1 MRHGTPGNR
10 THQRVRLVVALT
22 LGAALGC
29 GPGPHT
35 AEAGAAAA
43 AEAGEADQRVG
54 APAAEAVDT
63 ASGLLRPA
71 ADHHKHLPSPAA
83 AELVDG
89 APLPPVELPRDLA
102 GLLRE
107 RERRWN
113 DSTALAELYT
123 EDVTALGGDR
133 DWIDGRSAVAAHV
146 ASLFGSA
153 YRITPISHGV
163 EESSGYIAA
172 YLTRGEADS
181 AAHFGSLLLALER
194 APGGAW
200 RIAAETP
207 TFPGPAGMVPI
218 TADQLVQQLDE
229 AGIGRA
235 VVLSVAYWFGAPQFE
250 LENELARV
258 RAENDWTARQVARY
272 PDRLVGFCS
281 FNPLEDYALEELER
295 CAGELGLR
303 GLKLHFGSS
312 DVDVLDSEHLERV
325 RAVFAAANRLR
336 LPIVVHS
343 RARSAREYGREHAL
357 TFVNQILPAAPD
369 VPVQIAHLWG
379 GARFS
384 PPALQLFAEAVA
396 VGNPRTRNLYFDVTD
411 IMRAIVD
418 SDEALTTVAARIRE
432 IGTDRILWGSDTSPP
447 LPAPREAWLEFQAL
461 PLTDEEFRSIANNIA
476 PYLR

>member
-1 MRHGTPGNR
+1 MRRGTPGNG
-10 THQRVRLVVALT
+10 THQRARLVVALT

-29 GPGPHT
+29 GP
-35 AEAGAAAA
+35 
-43 AEAGEADQRVG
+43 DQRVG
-54 APAAEAVDT
+54 APAAEAADT

-89 APLPPVELPRDLA
+89 APSPP
-102 GLLRE
+102 G
-107 RERRWN
+107 
-113 DSTALAELYT
+113 
-123 EDVTALGGDR
+123 
-133 DWIDGRSAVAAHV
+133 
-146 ASLFGSA
+146 
-153 YRITPISHGV
+153 
-163 EESSGYIAA
+163 
-172 YLTRGEADS
+172 
-181 AAHFGSLLLALER
+181 
-194 APGGAW
+194 
-200 RIAAETP
+200 
-207 TFPGPAGMVPI
+207 GMVPI

-229 AGIGRA
+229 AGIGLA

-250 LENELARV
+250 LENELAQV

-336 LPIVVHS
+336 LPIVVHT
-343 RARSAREYGREHAL
+343 RARSAREYGPEHAL

-379 GARFS
+379 GAGFS
-384 PPALQLFAEAVA
+384 PPALQVFAEAVA
-396 VGNPRTRNLYFDVTD
+396 VGHPRTRNLYFDVTD

-461 PLTDEEFRSIANNIA
+461 PLTDEEFRSIANNVA